1 MRYLKKVF
9 FIFLSYYILNVNSL
23 YADFFDV
30 CNIPKD
36 DRKKIDY
43 VIKNGNSKFIPRD
56 IDEIDNET
64 FKQALYL
71 LSFYKDGSAFQE
83 DMIDIIGLDV
93 IKQVQRFKYYTI
105 NYILKKYKNNEIK
118 IKQELKG
125 LINSNKDIVYILQNK
140 YVQYNDKN
148 KGLNKMLKIAFFDE
162 MLDIETINFLI
173 KKYNKNITDK
183 MILQQIRFRLYNKK
197 TENVQN
203 LISKIKSNEIKN
215 KALKINKFYKDINK
229 KTEITIKLKNGKT
242 KKRYK
247 NLSKEQIIKLC
258 NQNIGVDEY
267 IDLICISNDS
277 KNIKYLETI
286 LQNNLNS
293 VFMPSKWLEHRIY
306 YVRDKINHLKDEE
319 ITEED
324 YDVIANSGRL
334 DSNKFYTQ
342 QFLAGLTAY
351 LRKDYENAILH
362 FSKCAKNSKFSD
374 YNSKAYYWLGLSY
387 KYNNKPE
394 DAKYA
399 FQNAKN
405 HIFTM
410 YGQLASSELFE
421 DPEKN
426 IEQYIKSFKE
436 NPKILCNDVN
446 FILGYLDQ
454 YKKINNKL
462 SEILNNYINNEN
474 TDKEK
479 IFNALCVIKN
489 DFHSQYSSALSV
501 YSIKYDVIHQEISF
515 PTSNFEDDSL
525 INAVIKK
532 ESNFKPTAIS
542 NKGARGIMQIMPST
556 GKILAKNM
564 GIDFDYK
571 KLMQDEEYN
580 INMGKF
586 YIENLLTRYDDN
598 KLLALA
604 SYNAGA
610 SNVEKWIKNNGD
622 PRNMSSYNEIVE
634 WIEKIPFLQTRE
646 YVVKILGFEMV
657 YDVIREMNNKS

>member
-1 MRYLKKVF
+1 
-9 FIFLSYYILNVNSL
+9 
-23 YADFFDV
+23 
-30 CNIPKD
+30 
-36 DRKKIDY
+36 
-43 VIKNGNSKFIPRD
+43 
-56 IDEIDNET
+56 
-64 FKQALYL
+64 
-71 LSFYKDGSAFQE
+71 
-83 DMIDIIGLDV
+83 
-93 IKQVQRFKYYTI
+93 
-105 NYILKKYKNNEIK
+105 
-118 IKQELKG
+118 
-125 LINSNKDIVYILQNK
+125 
-140 YVQYNDKN
+140 
-148 KGLNKMLKIAFFDE
+148 
-162 MLDIETINFLI
+162 
-173 KKYNKNITDK
+173 
-183 MILQQIRFRLYNKK
+183 
-197 TENVQN
+197 
-203 LISKIKSNEIKN
+203 
-215 KALKINKFYKDINK
+215 
-229 KTEITIKLKNGKT
+229 
-242 KKRYK
+242 
-247 NLSKEQIIKLC
+247 
-258 NQNIGVDEY
+258 
-267 IDLICISNDS
+267 
-277 KNIKYLETI
+277 
-286 LQNNLNS
+286 
-293 VFMPSKWLEHRIY
+293 MPSKWLEHRIY